1 MEAMRAAGR
10 TLVDP
15 DDESKGTVQLRIGIN
30 SGPCMASVVGRKNPK
45 CVRVCELGLEQAGF
59 DPDPWL

>member
-10 TLVDP
+10 TPVDP
-15 DDESKGTVQLRIGIN
+15 DDASKGAVQLRIGIN

-45 CVRVCELGLEQAGF
+45 CVMQGGELGLERAGF
-59 DPDPWL
+59 H